1 MSANNDKRIQ
11 SIDHIETETY
21 AYGSSKDITCK
32 NGEMGCKN
40 IIKQYKNWLTLMML
54 QEKTEMIII

>member
-1 MSANNDKRIQ
+1 MLSANNDKRIQ
-11 SIDHIETETY
+11 SIDHIETY